1 LKTELGLPK
10 TSKVVL
16 TLSKILMNSQTL
28 EKKALW
34 QLRESL
40 QVVWSLS
47 ELNPKPPIFE
57 DQTWIAKNL
66 MLPIWT
72 I

>member
-1 LKTELGLPK
+1 
-10 TSKVVL
+10 
-16 TLSKILMNSQTL
+16 MNSQTL

-40 QVVWSLS
+40 QVVWRLS

-57 DQTWIAKNL
+57 DQTWIAKAHRTSCSQFGQFSDWIHDL
-66 MLPIWT
+66 EEVVLT
-72 I
+72 VTA